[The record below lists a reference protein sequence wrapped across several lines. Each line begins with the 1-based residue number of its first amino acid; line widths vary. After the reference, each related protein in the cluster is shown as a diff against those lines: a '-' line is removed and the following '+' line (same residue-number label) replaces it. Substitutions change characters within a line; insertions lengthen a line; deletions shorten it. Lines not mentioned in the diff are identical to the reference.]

1 MKFKRGELVE
11 VRHRIGGGGFGVCV
25 VVKLPALSL
34 DPTDVSRP
42 LSRDEYAY
50 HLWSTRKNRTILIYE
65 QHINHVGTQKAQS
78 DV

>member
-1 MKFKRGELVE
+1 MSPRLQWAQ
-11 VRHRIGGGGFGVCV
+11 FGVCV
-25 VVKLPALSL
+25 VVKLPTRVLPKSS
-34 DPTDVSRP
+34 VSRP